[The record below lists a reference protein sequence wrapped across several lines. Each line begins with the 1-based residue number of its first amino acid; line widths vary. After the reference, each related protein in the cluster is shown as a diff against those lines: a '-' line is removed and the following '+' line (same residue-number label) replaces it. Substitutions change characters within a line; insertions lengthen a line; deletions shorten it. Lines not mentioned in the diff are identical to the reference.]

1 MKILKQEENSI
12 LNRSAVE
19 FSVDHKGSKT
29 PTREEVLKQISEK
42 LNVSPE
48 LIRIKSIFTKYGG
61 ESSKISANIYGNI
74 ESLKSIEEFR
84 KKKKEKKEKK
94 APAKKA

>member
-1 MKILKQEENSI
+1 MRILKQEENSL

-19 FSVDHKGSKT
+19 CAAEHKGSKT
-29 PTREEVLKQISEK
+29 PTKEEVLKQISEK

-61 ESSKISANIYGNI
+61 ESSKVSANVYGNI
-74 ESLKSIEEFR
+74 ESLKAIEDF
-84 KKKKEKKEKK
+84 KKKKKGKKEKK
-94 APAKKA
+94 ASAKKE